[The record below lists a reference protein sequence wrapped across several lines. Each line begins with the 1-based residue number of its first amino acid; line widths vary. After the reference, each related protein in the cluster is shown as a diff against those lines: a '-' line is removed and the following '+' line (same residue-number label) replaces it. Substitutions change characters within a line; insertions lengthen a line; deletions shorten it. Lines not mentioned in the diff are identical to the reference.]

1 MSDSRT
7 EQERAADAASYGL
20 HHCGTPRTVRTVIV
34 GDTTYQALWCPAC
47 EEEDDG

>member
-1 MSDSRT
+1 MISPEMESAVRS
-7 EQERAADAASYGL
+7 DAAIFGL